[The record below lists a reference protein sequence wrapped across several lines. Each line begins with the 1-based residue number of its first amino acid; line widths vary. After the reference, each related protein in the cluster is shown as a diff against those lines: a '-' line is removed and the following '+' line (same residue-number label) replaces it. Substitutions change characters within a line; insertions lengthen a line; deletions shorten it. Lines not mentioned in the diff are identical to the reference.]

1 MKKRINKFV
10 TISDDGITVYEKFR
24 WLVEWVTY
32 CEILHDESERLAFND
47 AIAEYGIMSKEPTG
61 ITGAT
66 LEYFNMEIKPELD
79 RQHEQ
84 MMKGRDIRNKQN
96 KQNKQARIRLFF
108 VRHFTSNC
116 VL

>member
-10 TISDDGITVYEKFR
+10 TISDDGITFYEKFR

-32 CEILHDESERLAFND
+32 CEILHDEAERLAFND

-84 MMKGRDIRNKQN
+84 MMKGRDI
-96 KQNKQARIRLFF
+96 
-108 VRHFTSNC
+108 
-116 VL
+116 